1 MKSWGMLA
9 SLMQTYSRRSGG
21 GLEIEVL
28 DVKSYKFGSFA
39 VKDDVV

>member
-1 MKSWGMLA
+1 MGYVCEFDVDIL
-9 SLMQTYSRRSGG
+9 QVVYG

-39 VKDDVV
+39 GNDAVE